1 MTDTLPRPENAPTYR
16 AHRRQTFWQILLP
29 VIVTTLVLLAA
40 GLLLALRGGAAG
52 ASLWADV
59 ALIWL
64 ILPAM
69 VFGLL
74 ILALLGGLIYLA
86 ARVLKGTPP
95 VAAKVQHFF
104 HLAERAMAQVT
115 EKIVQ
120 PVLWVEEIKA
130 ALRRLTGRNLQ

>member
-1 MTDTLPRPENAPTYR
+1 MTDTLPRPENAPPYR

-29 VIVTTLVLLAA
+29 VILTTLALLAM

-69 VFGLL
+69 LLGLL
-74 ILALLGGLIYLA
+74 ILALLAGLIYLT
-86 ARVLKGTPP
+86 ARVHRGTPP
-95 VAAKVQHFF
+95 AAAKVQNFF
-104 HLAERAMAQVT
+104 RQAERAVGHFT

-120 PVLWVEEIKA
+120 PVLWIEQIKA
-130 ALRRLTGRNLQ
+130 SLRHLTGRQ